1 MIRLTRLADY
11 AVVLM
16 SHLAANPDDV
26 HNAADVAAGTAIPM
40 PTVSKILG
48 LMGRAKLLRS
58 HRGQGGGFSL
68 ARPPSDITVADIVRV
83 VDGPVALTECIE
95 EGPGLCELE
104 TSCRVR
110 GYWQK
115 INEAVKRALNDVTLA
130 DLACPALTFPL
141 TGSDAPRPRDRI
153 N

>member
-1 MIRLTRLADY
+1 
-11 AVVLM
+11 
-16 SHLAANPDDV
+16 
-26 HNAADVAAGTAIPM
+26 
-40 PTVSKILG
+40 VSKILG

-104 TSCRVR
+104 TTCRVR